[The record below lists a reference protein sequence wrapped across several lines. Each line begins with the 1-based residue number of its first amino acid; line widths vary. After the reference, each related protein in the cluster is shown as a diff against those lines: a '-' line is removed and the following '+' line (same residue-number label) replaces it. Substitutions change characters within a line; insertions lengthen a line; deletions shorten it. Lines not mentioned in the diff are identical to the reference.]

1 MWPVDGNQYA
11 EINAEQDSALY
22 QSVLTVP
29 GTTMNWQLYHAQ
41 RPGCGYKIG
50 RDKDTMYLCIV
61 SDTRAMQYFS
71 NTESL
76 RSHVKQVLGNATV
89 HDADGLYIQKISDG
103 TT

>member
-22 QSVLTVP
+22 QSILTVP

-61 SDTRAMQYFS
+61 SDTQAKQYFITS
-71 NTESL
+71 SL
-76 RSHVKQVLGNATV
+76 CRVMVSKWPLMFMRFATS
-89 HDADGLYIQKISDG
+89 LSLFPL
-103 TT
+103 